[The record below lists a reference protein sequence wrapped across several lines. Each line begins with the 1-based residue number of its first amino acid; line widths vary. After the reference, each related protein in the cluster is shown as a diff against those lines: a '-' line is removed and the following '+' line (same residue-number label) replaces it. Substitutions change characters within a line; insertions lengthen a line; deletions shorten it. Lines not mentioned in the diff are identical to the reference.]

1 MIYSKIFK
9 VTGGII
15 AGIQLEGHS
24 PTNLGSK
31 GENLLCAGVSTL
43 VQSAHSYLAS
53 QNSLES
59 ETKRDGYLE
68 FLVKENQRVGYQ
80 SLLSMVEFG
89 LKNLASSHSQA
100 ISIQEVFIKG

>member
-9 VTGGII
+9 ELGGKI

-24 PTNLGSK
+24 PKNLGSK

-43 VQSAHSYLAS
+43 IQSAHSYLAS

-59 ETKRDGYLE
+59 EDKREGHLE
-68 FLVKENQRVGYQ
+68 FLVKRDQRDGYQ

-89 LKNLASSHSQA
+89 LKSLADSHSDA
-100 ISIQEVFIKG
+100 ISIQDVIIKG

>member
-1 MIYSKIFK
+1 MIYSIIFK
-9 VTGGII
+9 DLGGQI

-24 PTNLGSK
+24 PKDLGSK

-53 QNSLES
+53 QDSLES
-59 ETKRDGYLE
+59 EEKRDGYLS
-68 FLVKENQRVGYQ
+68 FLIKKDQRVGYQ

-89 LKNLASSHSQA
+89 LKSLERSHSQA
-100 ISIQEVFIKG
+100 ISIQDEIIKG

>member
-9 VTGGII
+9 ELGGKI
-15 AGIQLEGHS
+15 AGIQLAGHS
-24 PTNLGSK
+24 PKNLGSK

-59 ETKRDGYLE
+59 EDKRDGYLE
-68 FLVKENQRVGYQ
+68 FLVKRDQRDGYQ

-89 LKNLASSHSQA
+89 LKSLAGSHSEA
-100 ISIQEVFIKG
+100 ISIQDEIIKG

>member
-9 VTGGII
+9 DLGGKI

-24 PTNLGSK
+24 PRDHGLS

-53 QNSLES
+53 QDSLES
-59 ETKRDGYLE
+59 EAKRDGYLE
-68 FLVKENQRVGYQ
+68 FFVKSNQREALQ

-89 LKNLASSHSQA
+89 LKSLAHSHSEA
-100 ISIQEVFIKG
+100 ISIRDEILKG

>member
-9 VTGGII
+9 DLGGKI

-24 PTNLGSK
+24 PTDFGSK

-53 QNSLES
+53 QSSLES
-59 ETKRDGYLE
+59 EEKRDGYLK
-68 FLVKENQRVGYQ
+68 FLVKQNQRDGYQ
-80 SLLSMVEFG
+80 SLLSMVAFG
-89 LKNLASSHSQA
+89 LKSLEHTHSQA
-100 ISIQEVFIKG
+100 ISIQDEIIKG

>member
-1 MIYSKIFK
+1 MIYSKILK
-9 VTGGII
+9 DLGGKI

-24 PTNLGSK
+24 PKDLGSK

-53 QNSLES
+53 QGSLES

-68 FLVKENQRVGYQ
+68 FLVMKDQREGYRN
-80 SLLSMVEFG
+80 LLSMVEFG
-89 LKNLASSHSQA
+89 LKSLATTHSQA
-100 ISIQEVFIKG
+100 ISIQDEIIKG

>member
-9 VTGGII
+9 DLGGKI

-24 PTNLGSK
+24 PKDLGSK

-53 QNSLES
+53 QDSLES
-59 ETKRDGYLE
+59 EEKRDGYLR
-68 FLVKENQRVGYQ
+68 FLVKPIHRDGYQ

-89 LKNLASSHSQA
+89 LKSLEHSHSQA
-100 ISIQEVFIKG
+100 ISIQDEIIKG

>member
-9 VTGGII
+9 DLGGQI

-24 PTNLGSK
+24 PKDLGSK

-53 QNSLES
+53 QSSLES
-59 ETKRDGYLE
+59 EEKRDGYLM
-68 FLVKENQRVGYQ
+68 FLVKMNQRDGNQ

-89 LKNLASSHSQA
+89 LKSLERTHSQA
-100 ISIQEVFIKG
+100 ISIQDEIIKG

>member
-9 VTGGII
+9 ELGGKI

-24 PTNLGSK
+24 PKNLGSK

-43 VQSAHSYLAS
+43 IQSAHSYLAS

-59 ETKRDGYLE
+59 EDKREGYLE
-68 FLVKENQRVGYQ
+68 FLVKRDQRDGYQ

-89 LKNLASSHSQA
+89 LKSLADSHSDA
-100 ISIQEVFIKG
+100 ISIQDVIIKG

>member
-9 VTGGII
+9 ELGGKI

-24 PTNLGSK
+24 PKNLGSK

-43 VQSAHSYLAS
+43 IQSAHSYLAS

-59 ETKRDGYLE
+59 EDKREGYLE
-68 FLVKENQRVGYQ
+68 FLVKIDQRDGYQ

-89 LKNLASSHSQA
+89 LKSLADSHSDA
-100 ISIQEVFIKG
+100 ISIQDVIIKG